1 MNTDTATEADRR
13 AAREAIAPAL
23 PLPATSPEDVLP
35 GDPAVLP
42 TTPCSVVWSGRHAY
56 VLEWV
61 LGRNRWV
68 GVDDRGRAV
77 ALSCADLQRQG
88 WRPTR

>member
-1 MNTDTATEADRR
+1 MDTHTAT
-13 AAREAIAPAL
+13 AASNEDM
-23 PLPATSPEDVLP
+23 PLASSLTMP
-35 GDPAVLP
+35 LP

-56 VLEWV
+56 VLERV
-61 LGRNRWV
+61 SGRNRWV